1 MLDLDLVI
9 FGRFWLVTVSFTP
22 ETNVDEVGIMAVGLA
37 ALALLPCIGD
47 MFGKL
52 VCGGGLE

>member
-1 MLDLDLVI
+1 MLDLGLAA
-9 FGRFWLVTVSFTP
+9 FGRVWLA
-22 ETNVDEVGIMAVGLA
+22 NVPDTADVVEVGIMALPPTGT

-52 VCGGGLE
+52 VCGGDME